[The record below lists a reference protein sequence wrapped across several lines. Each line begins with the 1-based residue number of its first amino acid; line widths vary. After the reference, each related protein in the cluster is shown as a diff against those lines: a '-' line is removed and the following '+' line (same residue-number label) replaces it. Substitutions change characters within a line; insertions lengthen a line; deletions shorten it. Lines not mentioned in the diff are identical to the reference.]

1 MREVLIRLS
10 FEMLAVK
17 HPSRGFS
24 VPSLTLAEIEDLTTV
39 RIHNDTFALR
49 MAIMRGGL
57 EWESRIIATHH
68 VLSRTPRRTA
78 DDPQHTN
85 EDWARA
91 HAAFHTSLIAGAGI
105 PLLEELSRKL
115 LVSTELYRR
124 LSAPSDAATLRPI
137 SGEHTHILEAVLD
150 RDATRATELLI
161 QHYQRSLAVIVASS
175 IAGPADGEAD
185 DNTEVG
191 AS

>member
-91 HAAFHTSLIAGAGI
+91 HAAFHHGPAH
-105 PLLEELSRKL
+105 PEELHGGD
-115 LVSTELYRR
+115 TMG
-124 LSAPSDAATLRPI
+124 D
-137 SGEHTHILEAVLD
+137 ILHLNT
-150 RDATRATELLI
+150 TR
-161 QHYQRSLAVIVASS
+161 H
-175 IAGPADGEAD
+175 
-185 DNTEVG
+185 
-191 AS
+191 